1 LKIRWVSLALD
12 DLREIDEFITKDNP
26 VAAQKVLAVIW
37 DTTQLL
43 KQHPHL
49 GRPGRV
55 SGTRELVIS
64 GTPFIIPYRVV
75 SDEIQVLRVIHGA
88 RNWPDKFD

>member
-1 LKIRWVSLALD
+1 LALD
-12 DLREIDEFITKDNP
+12 DLREIDQLISKDSP
-26 VAAQKVLAVIW
+26 VAARKVLAVIW
-37 DTTQLL
+37 ETTQYLRE
-43 KQHPHL
+43 HPHI

-75 SDEIQVLRVIHGA
+75 SDEIQILRVLHGA
-88 RNWPDKFD
+88 RQWPKNFD

>member
-1 LKIRWVSLALD
+1 MALE
-12 DLREIDEFITKDNP
+12 DLRKIDQFISKENQS
-26 VAAQKVLAVIW
+26 AAERMLYIIW
-37 DTTQLL
+37 ESTQYLRE
-43 KQHPHL
+43 HPYI

-75 SDEIQVLRVIHGA
+75 SEEIQILRVLHGA
-88 RNWPDKFD
+88 RQWPNNFE